1 MDFDFGTL
9 IYIILGII
17 YFIFTSAN
25 KKKKNTLPK
34 TPSPDQPQAETL
46 GPPPGSRPSFEELLE
61 EFTTGKTKEVR
72 EEKELAPVFVEE
84 KKPMVSKS
92 KPLPIF
98 EKHKRMKQD
107 FNQFEEFEEKEEVK
121 SEYATMFSD
130 LEGAKKAFVAS
141 EIFKR
146 KY

>member
-25 KKKKNTLPK
+25 KKKKSALPK
-34 TPSPDQPQAETL
+34 TPRPDEPQAETL
-46 GPPPGSRPSFEELLE
+46 GPPPGTRPSFEELLE
-61 EFTTGKTKEVR
+61 EFTTGKTIEER
-72 EEKELAPVFVEE
+72 EEELAPVFVQE
-84 KKPMVSKS
+84 KKPMVSES

-107 FNQFEEFEEKEEVK
+107 LTQFEEFEEEEEVR
-121 SEYATMFSD
+121 SEYAQMFSGLD
-130 LEGAKKAFVAS
+130 GAKKAFVAS

>member
-1 MDFDFGTL
+1 MEFDFGTL

-17 YFIFTSAN
+17 YFIFSKSKKNN
-25 KKKKNTLPK
+25 KKPQPK
-34 TPSPDQPQAETL
+34 GARPAEASAETV
-46 GPPPGSRPSFEELLE
+46 GPPPGQRPSFEELLE
-61 EFTTGKTKEVR
+61 EFTTGKTREV
-72 EEKELAPVFVEE
+72 EPEILEPAFVEQKE
-84 KKPMVSKS
+84 QMVSES

-107 FNQFEEFEEKEEVK
+107 FSQFKEFEEEEVNN
-121 SEYATMFSD
+121 SEYAEMFSD
-130 LEGAKKAFVAS
+130 LDGAKKAFVAS